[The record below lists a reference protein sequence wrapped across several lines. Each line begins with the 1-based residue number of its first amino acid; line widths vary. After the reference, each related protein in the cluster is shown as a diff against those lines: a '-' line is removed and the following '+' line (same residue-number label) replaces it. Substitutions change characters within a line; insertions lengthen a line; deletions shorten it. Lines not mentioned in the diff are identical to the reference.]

1 MKFGL
6 KDKKS
11 ILAVLLAV
19 ICMGLSLSFLIRLDL
34 GTDPCSTLNLGIVG
48 KLGISFGTWQVIF
61 NAFLFIFI
69 IIFDR
74 SQIGWGTI
82 ANMFLIGYS
91 SDFFTWLFDLI
102 LPENLFSNL
111 TVRIIVLIPA
121 LAVFIISAAVYMAV
135 ELGTAPYDA
144 IIFVLAS
151 KIKKVPF
158 RFVRMTC
165 DIAAATIGFF
175 LGSTIGVVT
184 VVMAFALGPVI
195 TMVKNKIDKY
205 L

>member
-1 MKFGL
+1 MNFGL
-6 KDKKS
+6 KDKKR
-11 ILAVLLAV
+11 IIAVFIAV
-19 ICMGLSLSFLIRLDL
+19 ICMGLSLSFLIRLDF
-34 GTDPCSTLNLGIVG
+34 GTDPCSTLNLGIIS

-61 NAFLFIFI
+61 NSLLFIFV

-82 ANMFLIGYS
+82 ANIFLIGYS

-102 LPENLFSNL
+102 LPADIFSSL
-111 TVRIIVLIPA
+111 SVRIVILIPA
-121 LAVFIISAAVYMAV
+121 LFVFIISAAIYMAV
-135 ELGTAPYDA
+135 ELGSAPYDA
-144 IIFVLAS
+144 VIFIIAA
-151 KIKKVPF
+151 KIKKLPF
-158 RFVRMTC
+158 RFVRMAC